1 MNIIDIVSGA
11 VKPQQNELANK
22 IAIRSEIKRI
32 ENRVDQYIGDILN
45 YYSSESD
52 FINNNLS
59 YSGCS
64 PIEASNRRVLS
75 QEDKDA
81 LLKKLEETIKS
92 IPEKMKENFNDI
104 FGGTQ
109 EEKQKA
115 PNNTEDNSQETAT
128 ASVATQQQAPQ
139 AAVSTSSIFGY

>member
-22 IAIRSEIKRI
+22 IAIGSEIKRI
-32 ENRVDQYIGDILN
+32 ENRVDQCIGDILN

-59 YSGCS
+59 YGSS

-75 QEDKDA
+75 QEDKDV

-104 FGGTQ
+104 FGSTQ
-109 EEKQKA
+109 EEKSKA
-115 PNNTEDNSQETAT
+115 SDDTEDNSQEIAT
-128 ASVATQQQAPQ
+128 ASVATQQPAPQ

>member
-22 IAIRSEIKRI
+22 IAVRSEIKRI
-32 ENRVDQYIGDILN
+32 ENRVEQCIGDILN

-59 YSGCS
+59 YGSS
-64 PIEASNRRVLS
+64 PIEVSSRRVLS
-75 QEDKDA
+75 QEDKDI

-92 IPEKMKENFNDI
+92 IPEKIKESFNDI
-104 FGGTQ
+104 FGSTQ
-109 EEKQKA
+109 EEKPKA
-115 PNNTEDNSQETAT
+115 SDNTENNSQEITT
-128 ASVATQQQAPQ
+128 ASVATQQPAPQ

>member
-22 IAIRSEIKRI
+22 IAVRSEMKRI
-32 ENRVDQYIGDILN
+32 ENRVDQCIGDILN
-45 YYSSESD
+45 YYSSETD
-52 FINNNLS
+52 YINNNLGYGS
-59 YSGCS
+59 YS

-92 IPEKMKENFNDI
+92 IPEKMKESLNDI

-109 EEKQKA
+109 EEKSKVSD
-115 PNNTEDNSQETAT
+115 NTEDNSQETAT